1 MHCTHS
7 IYCVEASEIRDSILF
22 QLRMQFVQLYN
33 IFAFIYRNKIY
44 IKTFLNIKQLSR
56 PFYHL

>member
-1 MHCTHS
+1 MHCTHG
-7 IYCVEASEIRDSILF
+7 IYCVEASEISDSILF

-44 IKTFLNIKQLSR
+44 IKMF
-56 PFYHL
+56 